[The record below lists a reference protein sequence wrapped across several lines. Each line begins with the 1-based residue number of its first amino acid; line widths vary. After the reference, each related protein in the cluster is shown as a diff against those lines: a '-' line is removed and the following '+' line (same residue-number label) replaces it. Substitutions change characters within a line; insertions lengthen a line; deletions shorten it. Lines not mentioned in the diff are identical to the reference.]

1 LESVFSL
8 PGYYYGP
15 PSNPFEYG
23 GYGRR
28 PSVPRT
34 ATVEFQSAG
43 DNGVTGHVTLQEVG
57 GAVLLN
63 GQIFGLKGGK
73 HGFHVHQK
81 GDLGNGCKNAG
92 GHFNPFNKNHGAP
105 TDAERHVGDLG
116 NILTL
121 TGSPF
126 TPIMISD
133 PQLSL
138 DPNSEAFVGGRAI
151 VIHGGE
157 DDLGRGG
164 NEASLKAGNAGPRVA
179 CGVIK
184 V

>member
-1 LESVFSL
+1 MSL
-8 PGYYYGP
+8 FLLY
-15 PSNPFEYG
+15 
-23 GYGRR
+23 R
-28 PSVPRT
+28 
-34 ATVEFQSAG
+34 
-43 DNGVTGHVTLQEVG
+43 LQ
-57 GAVLLN
+57 
-63 GQIFGLKGGK
+63 
-73 HGFHVHQK
+73 
-81 GDLGNGCKNAG
+81 
-92 GHFNPFNKNHGAP
+92 KNHGAP

-121 TGSPF
+121 SGSPF